1 MKNKIDWLI
10 IVSDDGV
17 FGGAEHIQLQ
27 ITEYLVRENNRC
39 MVYFLKNTRY
49 GKWDHLSKKC
59 QLIYSP
65 FSSYFLG
72 YIYLIPFIIKT
83 SLSGQIKR
91 AFSSQ
96 TLINAMLGLMKKIGV
111 LGKTKIIVRESTSVF
126 KQIKGLKATRYKM
139 GYVIGYQ
146 KIDSI
151 IFQTAIMKSNLL
163 EEVPSLKNKKGLFVL
178 SNPLNIEL
186 IQKKS
191 LENFKYQS
199 GKEFIVAAGRLVN
212 VKGFDILIH
221 AFNTLKDD
229 FPKLELWILGEG
241 VLRDE
246 LELLSTS
253 LNISDR
259 IKLIGYV
266 DNPYPYFKHAKAC
279 VVSSRVE
286 GFPNV
291 LLQMMTCNNKVI
303 STLCAGDIENI
314 NGIYKSQTENAEEL
328 SKQIFNSLT
337 ENTDDN
343 RNKFDAFLKKRT
355 FKKYMDSIMQM

>member
-139 GYVIGYQ
+139 AYVIGYQ

-163 EEVPSLKNKKGLFVL
+163 EEVPSLKNKKGLF
-178 SNPLNIEL
+178 
-186 IQKKS
+186 
-191 LENFKYQS
+191 
-199 GKEFIVAAGRLVN
+199 
-212 VKGFDILIH
+212 
-221 AFNTLKDD
+221 
-229 FPKLELWILGEG
+229 
-241 VLRDE
+241 
-246 LELLSTS
+246 
-253 LNISDR
+253 
-259 IKLIGYV
+259 
-266 DNPYPYFKHAKAC
+266 
-279 VVSSRVE
+279 SSSCY
-286 GFPNV
+286 
-291 LLQMMTCNNKVI
+291 L
-303 STLCAGDIENI
+303 
-314 NGIYKSQTENAEEL
+314 
-328 SKQIFNSLT
+328 
-337 ENTDDN
+337 
-343 RNKFDAFLKKRT
+343 
-355 FKKYMDSIMQM
+355 

>member
-139 GYVIGYQ
+139 AYVIGYQ

-191 LENFKYQS
+191 LENFKYQ
-199 GKEFIVAAGRLVN
+199 
-212 VKGFDILIH
+212 
-221 AFNTLKDD
+221 
-229 FPKLELWILGEG
+229 
-241 VLRDE
+241 